1 MRDNAP
7 VIIFC
12 YRRKIDKLINSLLKN
27 KEAKET
33 ELFIFSDGFK
43 SDIDKKDVINV
54 RESLKK
60 ISGFKLIHIIESGRN
75 KGLANSIIEGTT
87 KVIDKVGKTIV
98 LEDDLIVSPHFL
110 NFMNKSLNLYQN
122 KKNIWSISGYSPV
135 IPKLD
140 KYKNEVYLSLR
151 SSSWGW
157 ATWVDRW
164 KKVDWSIDDF
174 KVLKKNKEKIKSF
187 EQGGNDLFKMLEL
200 QYLGKI
206 DSWAIRWCYS
216 QFKNSSY
223 SVTPKISMI
232 QNNGFSDGVGVHN
245 FSKGYC
251 WQVKLAETK
260 INDLEAQFNIEI
272 SNHFKK
278 YHDISFYTRIGYFL
292 RKWGGYNFIK
302 NLTLSHFD

>member
-1 MRDNAP
+1 MTDNAP

-12 YRRKIDKLINSLLKN
+12 YRRKINELINSLLKN
-27 KEAKET
+27 KESKET

-43 SDIDKKDVINV
+43 SEIDKKEVISI
-54 RESLKK
+54 RKSLKK
-60 ISGFKLIHIIESGRN
+60 ISGFKLLHIMESETN
-75 KGLANSIIEGTT
+75 KGLAKSIIDGTT
-87 KVIDKVGKTIV
+87 KVINKFGKTIV
-98 LEDDLIVSPHFL
+98 LEDDLIVSSHFL
-110 NFMNKSLNLYQN
+110 DYMNRSLSLYQN
-122 KKNIWSISGYSPV
+122 KKNIWSVSGYGPV
-135 IPKLD
+135 IPQLD
-140 KYKNEVYLSLR
+140 NYKKEVYLSLR

-157 ATWVDRW
+157 ATWADRW
-164 KKVDWSIDDF
+164 NKVDWSIDDF
-174 KVLKKNKEKIKSF
+174 KVLKKNREKIKFF

-216 QFKNSSY
+216 QFLNSSY

-245 FSKGYC
+245 LGKGYQ
-251 WQVKLAETK
+251 WQVKLAESK
-260 INDLEAQFNIEI
+260 INDLEAPFNVEI

-278 YHDISFYTRIGYFL
+278 YYDINFYTRIGYFL

-302 NLTLSHFD
+302 NLVIRHFD

>member
-1 MRDNAP
+1 M
-7 VIIFC
+7 
-12 YRRKIDKLINSLLKN
+12 RKIIENEDFFLVVLNLN
-27 KEAKET
+27 R
-33 ELFIFSDGFK
+33 F
-43 SDIDKKDVINV
+43 
-54 RESLKK
+54 KK
-60 ISGFKLIHIIESGRN
+60 IRS
-75 KGLANSIIEGTT
+75 
-87 KVIDKVGKTIV
+87 
-98 LEDDLIVSPHFL
+98 
-110 NFMNKSLNLYQN
+110 N
-122 KKNIWSISGYSPV
+122 KKKSIKFF
-135 IPKLD
+135 IPFFI
-140 KYKNEVYLSLR
+140 N
-151 SSSWGW
+151 
-157 ATWVDRW
+157 
-164 KKVDWSIDDF
+164 
-174 KVLKKNKEKIKSF
+174 KNKEKIKSF

-216 QFKNSSY
+216 QFINSSY

-245 FSKGYC
+245 FGKGYC
-251 WQVKLAETK
+251 WQVKLAEAK

>member
-206 DSWAIRWCYS
+206 DSWAIRWC
-216 QFKNSSY
+216 
-223 SVTPKISMI
+223 
-232 QNNGFSDGVGVHN
+232 
-245 FSKGYC
+245 
-251 WQVKLAETK
+251 
-260 INDLEAQFNIEI
+260 
-272 SNHFKK
+272 
-278 YHDISFYTRIGYFL
+278 
-292 RKWGGYNFIK
+292 
-302 NLTLSHFD
+302 LSLIHI

>member
-1 MRDNAP
+1 MIDNTP

-33 ELFIFSDGFK
+33 ELFIFSDGYK
-43 SDIDKKDVINV
+43 SEIDKKDVINI

-60 ISGFKLIHIIESGRN
+60 ISGFKLVHIVESDKN
-75 KGLANSIIEGTT
+75 KGLANSIIDGTT
-87 KVIDKVGKTIV
+87 EVINKFGKTIV
-98 LEDDLIVSPHFL
+98 LEDDLIVSPYFL
-110 NFMNKSLNLYQN
+110 NFMNKSLRLYQN
-122 KKNIWSISGYSPV
+122 KKNIWSVSGYSPV

-140 KYKNEVYLSLR
+140 NCKNEVYLSLR

-164 KKVDWSIDDF
+164 KKVDWSINDF

-216 QFKNSSY
+216 QFINSSY

-245 FSKGYC
+245 FGKGYC
-251 WQVKLAETK
+251 WQVKLAEVK

-302 NLTLSHFD
+302 SLTVSHFD